1 LADLLIPVVKGW
13 FTETSI
19 EIASLGVQV
28 HGGMGY
34 IEETGAA
41 QFLRDARIT
50 TIYEG
55 TTSIQANDLVG
66 RKLARDSGHAA
77 KQLIKEMKAVARELH
92 NFEDPDLAAIG
103 RRFAAGV
110 KAVEQS
116 VGWIVEN
123 YATDI
128 KAVFA
133 GSVPL
138 LKLMGIVAGG
148 WQMARAALIAHGKLA
163 KGEGDAAFLK
173 AKIATARFYADH
185 YLAQAPGLRDT
196 VVAGAPGVLA
206 LAAEQ
211 F

>member
-1 LADLLIPVVKGW
+1 
-13 FTETSI
+13 
-19 EIASLGVQV
+19 
-28 HGGMGY
+28 MGF

-41 QFLRDARIT
+41 QYLRDARIT

-66 RKLARDSGHAA
+66 RKLVRDSGQAA
-77 KQLIKEMKAVARELH
+77 KLLIKDMKVLARDLH
-92 NFEDPDLAAIG
+92 RVEDPDVAVLA

-110 KAVEQS
+110 KALEQCVS
-116 VGWIVEN
+116 WMVEN
-123 YATDI
+123 FGTEI

-133 GSVPL
+133 GAVPF

-148 WQMARAALIAHGKLA
+148 WQLARAAQIAHAKLA

-185 YLAQAPGLRDT
+185 YLTQAPGLRDT
-196 VVAGAPGVLA
+196 VITGAPGVLA